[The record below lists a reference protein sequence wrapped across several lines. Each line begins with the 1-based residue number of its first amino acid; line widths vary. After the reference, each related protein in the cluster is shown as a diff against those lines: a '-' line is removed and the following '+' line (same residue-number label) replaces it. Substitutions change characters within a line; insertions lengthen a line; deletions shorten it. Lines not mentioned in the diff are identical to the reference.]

1 MNRKKELTERIVKE
15 SVNRIL
21 MEVRKP
27 NDRII
32 GRHKFRGEYYDKN
45 GNPIYTHPSKLDDPE
60 GGTLSDDFLK
70 NYGWRYSKS
79 RGLHGQIL
87 DPTSI
92 LSESS
97 YDSMGNFDAESHNAD
112 LREQLADEVRNF
124 NESLNDT
131 MDTLDRI
138 AQSATGDEIK
148 RRVRVILNA
157 LLQAGRDMRDVTQL
171 IMANR

>member
-1 MNRKKELTERIVKE
+1 MNRKKELVEKI
-15 SVNRIL
+15 VNRAVKNIL
-21 MEVRKP
+21 
-27 NDRII
+27 N
-32 GRHKFRGEYYDKN
+32 
-45 GNPIYTHPSKLDDPE
+45 
-60 GGTLSDDFLK
+60 
-70 NYGWRYSKS
+70 
-79 RGLHGQIL
+79 
-87 DPTSI
+87 
-92 LSESS
+92 ESS

-138 AQSATGDEIK
+138 AQSATDDEIK

>member
-1 MNRKKELTERIVKE
+1 MNSKKEIVERV
-15 SVNRIL
+15 VNRT
-21 MEVRKP
+21 VK
-27 NDRII
+27 
-32 GRHKFRGEYYDKN
+32 KFLN
-45 GNPIYTHPSKLDDPE
+45 
-60 GGTLSDDFLK
+60 
-70 NYGWRYSKS
+70 
-79 RGLHGQIL
+79 
-87 DPTSI
+87 
-92 LSESS
+92 ESS

-138 AQSATGDEIK
+138 AQSATDDEIK

>member
-1 MNRKKELTERIVKE
+1 MNNKKELVERIV
-15 SVNRIL
+15 NRAVKNIL
-21 MEVRKP
+21 
-27 NDRII
+27 N
-32 GRHKFRGEYYDKN
+32 
-45 GNPIYTHPSKLDDPE
+45 
-60 GGTLSDDFLK
+60 
-70 NYGWRYSKS
+70 
-79 RGLHGQIL
+79 
-87 DPTSI
+87 
-92 LSESS
+92 ESS
-97 YDSMGNFDAESHNAD
+97 YDSIGNFDAESHNAD

-138 AQSATGDEIK
+138 AQSATDDEIK

>member
-1 MNRKKELTERIVKE
+1 MNGKKELVERIV
-15 SVNRIL
+15 NRAVKNIL
-21 MEVRKP
+21 
-27 NDRII
+27 N
-32 GRHKFRGEYYDKN
+32 
-45 GNPIYTHPSKLDDPE
+45 
-60 GGTLSDDFLK
+60 
-70 NYGWRYSKS
+70 
-79 RGLHGQIL
+79 
-87 DPTSI
+87 
-92 LSESS
+92 ESS
-97 YDSMGNFDAESHNAD
+97 YDSIGNFDAESHNAD

-138 AQSATGDEIK
+138 AQSATDDEIK

>member
-1 MNRKKELTERIVKE
+1 MNNKKELVERIV
-15 SVNRIL
+15 NRAVKNIL
-21 MEVRKP
+21 
-27 NDRII
+27 N
-32 GRHKFRGEYYDKN
+32 
-45 GNPIYTHPSKLDDPE
+45 
-60 GGTLSDDFLK
+60 
-70 NYGWRYSKS
+70 
-79 RGLHGQIL
+79 
-87 DPTSI
+87 
-92 LSESS
+92 ESS

-138 AQSATGDEIK
+138 AQSATDDEIK

>member
-1 MNRKKELTERIVKE
+1 MNNKKELVERIV
-15 SVNRIL
+15 NRAVKNIL
-21 MEVRKP
+21 
-27 NDRII
+27 N
-32 GRHKFRGEYYDKN
+32 
-45 GNPIYTHPSKLDDPE
+45 
-60 GGTLSDDFLK
+60 
-70 NYGWRYSKS
+70 
-79 RGLHGQIL
+79 
-87 DPTSI
+87 
-92 LSESS
+92 ESS

-138 AQSATGDEIK
+138 AQSATDDEIK
-148 RRVRVILNA
+148 RRVRIILNA

>member
-1 MNRKKELTERIVKE
+1 MNNKKELVERIV
-15 SVNRIL
+15 NRTVKNIL
-21 MEVRKP
+21 
-27 NDRII
+27 N
-32 GRHKFRGEYYDKN
+32 
-45 GNPIYTHPSKLDDPE
+45 
-60 GGTLSDDFLK
+60 
-70 NYGWRYSKS
+70 
-79 RGLHGQIL
+79 
-87 DPTSI
+87 
-92 LSESS
+92 ESS

-138 AQSATGDEIK
+138 AQSATDDEIK

-157 LLQAGRDMRDVTQL
+157 LLQAGIDMRDVTQL

>member
-1 MNRKKELTERIVKE
+1 MNNKKELVERIV
-15 SVNRIL
+15 NRAVKNIL
-21 MEVRKP
+21 
-27 NDRII
+27 N
-32 GRHKFRGEYYDKN
+32 
-45 GNPIYTHPSKLDDPE
+45 
-60 GGTLSDDFLK
+60 
-70 NYGWRYSKS
+70 
-79 RGLHGQIL
+79 
-87 DPTSI
+87 
-92 LSESS
+92 ESS

-138 AQSATGDEIK
+138 AQSATDDEIK

-157 LLQAGRDMRDVTQL
+157 LLQAGREMRDVTQL

>member
-1 MNRKKELTERIVKE
+1 MNGKKKLVERIV
-15 SVNRIL
+15 NRAVKNIL
-21 MEVRKP
+21 
-27 NDRII
+27 N
-32 GRHKFRGEYYDKN
+32 
-45 GNPIYTHPSKLDDPE
+45 
-60 GGTLSDDFLK
+60 
-70 NYGWRYSKS
+70 
-79 RGLHGQIL
+79 
-87 DPTSI
+87 
-92 LSESS
+92 ESS

-138 AQSATGDEIK
+138 AQSATDDEIK

>member
-1 MNRKKELTERIVKE
+1 MNRKKELVERIV
-15 SVNRIL
+15 NRAVKNIL
-21 MEVRKP
+21 
-27 NDRII
+27 N
-32 GRHKFRGEYYDKN
+32 
-45 GNPIYTHPSKLDDPE
+45 
-60 GGTLSDDFLK
+60 
-70 NYGWRYSKS
+70 
-79 RGLHGQIL
+79 
-87 DPTSI
+87 
-92 LSESS
+92 ESS

-138 AQSATGDEIK
+138 AQSATDDEIK

>member
-1 MNRKKELTERIVKE
+1 MNRKKELVERIV
-15 SVNRIL
+15 NRAVKNIL
-21 MEVRKP
+21 
-27 NDRII
+27 N
-32 GRHKFRGEYYDKN
+32 
-45 GNPIYTHPSKLDDPE
+45 
-60 GGTLSDDFLK
+60 
-70 NYGWRYSKS
+70 
-79 RGLHGQIL
+79 
-87 DPTSI
+87 
-92 LSESS
+92 ESS

-131 MDTLDRI
+131 MATLDRI
-138 AQSATGDEIK
+138 AQSATDDEIK

>member
-1 MNRKKELTERIVKE
+1 MNGKKKLVERIV
-15 SVNRIL
+15 NRAVKNIL
-21 MEVRKP
+21 
-27 NDRII
+27 N
-32 GRHKFRGEYYDKN
+32 
-45 GNPIYTHPSKLDDPE
+45 
-60 GGTLSDDFLK
+60 
-70 NYGWRYSKS
+70 
-79 RGLHGQIL
+79 
-87 DPTSI
+87 
-92 LSESS
+92 ESS

-138 AQSATGDEIK
+138 AQSATDDEIK

-157 LLQAGRDMRDVTQL
+157 LLQAGREMRDVTQL

>member
-1 MNRKKELTERIVKE
+1 MNGKKELVERIV
-15 SVNRIL
+15 NRA
-21 MEVRKP
+21 V
-27 NDRII
+27 
-32 GRHKFRGEYYDKN
+32 KN
-45 GNPIYTHPSKLDDPE
+45 
-60 GGTLSDDFLK
+60 FL
-70 NYGWRYSKS
+70 N
-79 RGLHGQIL
+79 
-87 DPTSI
+87 
-92 LSESS
+92 ESS

-131 MDTLDRI
+131 MATLDRI
-138 AQSATGDEIK
+138 AQSATDDEIK

>member
-1 MNRKKELTERIVKE
+1 MNCKKELVERIV
-15 SVNRIL
+15 NRT
-21 MEVRKP
+21 V
-27 NDRII
+27 
-32 GRHKFRGEYYDKN
+32 KN
-45 GNPIYTHPSKLDDPE
+45 MLN
-60 GGTLSDDFLK
+60 
-70 NYGWRYSKS
+70 
-79 RGLHGQIL
+79 
-87 DPTSI
+87 
-92 LSESS
+92 ESS

-131 MDTLDRI
+131 METLDRI
-138 AQSATGDEIK
+138 AQSATDDEIK

>member
-1 MNRKKELTERIVKE
+1 MNGKKELVERIV
-15 SVNRIL
+15 NRTVKNIL
-21 MEVRKP
+21 
-27 NDRII
+27 N
-32 GRHKFRGEYYDKN
+32 
-45 GNPIYTHPSKLDDPE
+45 
-60 GGTLSDDFLK
+60 
-70 NYGWRYSKS
+70 
-79 RGLHGQIL
+79 
-87 DPTSI
+87 
-92 LSESS
+92 ESS

-138 AQSATGDEIK
+138 AQSATDDEIK

>member
-1 MNRKKELTERIVKE
+1 MNNKKELVERIV
-15 SVNRIL
+15 NRTVKNIL
-21 MEVRKP
+21 
-27 NDRII
+27 N
-32 GRHKFRGEYYDKN
+32 
-45 GNPIYTHPSKLDDPE
+45 
-60 GGTLSDDFLK
+60 
-70 NYGWRYSKS
+70 
-79 RGLHGQIL
+79 
-87 DPTSI
+87 
-92 LSESS
+92 ESS

-138 AQSATGDEIK
+138 AQSATDDEIK

>member
-1 MNRKKELTERIVKE
+1 MNRKKELVERIV
-15 SVNRIL
+15 NRAVKNIL
-21 MEVRKP
+21 
-27 NDRII
+27 N
-32 GRHKFRGEYYDKN
+32 
-45 GNPIYTHPSKLDDPE
+45 
-60 GGTLSDDFLK
+60 
-70 NYGWRYSKS
+70 
-79 RGLHGQIL
+79 
-87 DPTSI
+87 
-92 LSESS
+92 ESS

-138 AQSATGDEIK
+138 AQSATDDEIK

-157 LLQAGRDMRDVTQL
+157 LLQAGREMRDVTQL

>member
-1 MNRKKELTERIVKE
+1 MNNKKELVERIV
-15 SVNRIL
+15 NRAVKNIL
-21 MEVRKP
+21 
-27 NDRII
+27 N
-32 GRHKFRGEYYDKN
+32 
-45 GNPIYTHPSKLDDPE
+45 
-60 GGTLSDDFLK
+60 
-70 NYGWRYSKS
+70 
-79 RGLHGQIL
+79 
-87 DPTSI
+87 
-92 LSESS
+92 ESS

-138 AQSATGDEIK
+138 AQSATDDEIK

-157 LLQAGRDMRDVTQL
+157 LLQAGIDMRDVTQL

>member
-1 MNRKKELTERIVKE
+1 MNNKKELVERIV
-15 SVNRIL
+15 NRAVKNIL
-21 MEVRKP
+21 
-27 NDRII
+27 N
-32 GRHKFRGEYYDKN
+32 
-45 GNPIYTHPSKLDDPE
+45 
-60 GGTLSDDFLK
+60 
-70 NYGWRYSKS
+70 
-79 RGLHGQIL
+79 
-87 DPTSI
+87 
-92 LSESS
+92 ESS
-97 YDSMGNFDAESHNAD
+97 YDSMGNFDTESHNAD

-138 AQSATGDEIK
+138 AQSATDDEIK

>member
-1 MNRKKELTERIVKE
+1 MNNKKELVERIV
-15 SVNRIL
+15 NRAVKNIL
-21 MEVRKP
+21 
-27 NDRII
+27 N
-32 GRHKFRGEYYDKN
+32 
-45 GNPIYTHPSKLDDPE
+45 
-60 GGTLSDDFLK
+60 
-70 NYGWRYSKS
+70 
-79 RGLHGQIL
+79 
-87 DPTSI
+87 
-92 LSESS
+92 ESS
-97 YDSMGNFDAESHNAD
+97 YDSIGNFDEDSHNAD

-138 AQSATGDEIK
+138 AQSATDDEIK